1 MRRIACIAKP
11 ATSKTRRR
19 TSYGRLLKGEMVR
32 LTGPCDDGGNSGS
45 ASLND
50 SRSAESSYCT
60 WVDQH
65 NAVGLGEN
73 ISISTTNLGDGFVAL
88 RDGKF
93 VVLRIP
99 YPMSFFAKGLD
110 ARIDDPNARWQGPGL

>member
-1 MRRIACIAKP
+1 M
-11 ATSKTRRR
+11 
-19 TSYGRLLKGEMVR
+19 
-32 LTGPCDDGGNSGS
+32 
-45 ASLND
+45 ND
-50 SRSAESSYCT
+50 SRNAESSYYT

-73 ISISTTNLGDGFVAL
+73 IPISTANLGDGFVAL
-88 RDGKF
+88 KDGKF

-110 ARIDDPNARWQGPGL
+110 ARIDDPNAVWKGRGLWSTNGDRTP